1 MTAQGHPRAIFH
13 RAVARKNLVVAEM
26 TAREIGTIDLGEALD
41 LVCLIAEKA
50 PARLDAYGRR
60 WLARLA
66 DERPVALAELDIA
79 VTALRALPSE
89 RAARALRALV

>member
-13 RAVARKNLVVAEM
+13 RALERRNLVVAEM
-26 TAREIGTIDLGEALD
+26 TARELGVIDLGEALD

-50 PARLDAYGRR
+50 PERRDAYGRR
-60 WLARLA
+60 WLVRLA
-66 DERPVALAELDIA
+66 DERPLSLAELDVA

-89 RAARALRALV
+89 RAAKALRALF